1 VSRARLPLGPVAVG
15 VVLALG
21 AAGTAAA
28 ADFEPR
34 RGAWNGLSYFVATAA
49 EAKVEL
55 EVHDALDWTTVSPRT
70 IVLLVAPRVG
80 PRRDDPSLSAF
91 MAAGG
96 RLIVADDF
104 RAGYAWLRGF
114 GLRLQNRAG
123 PAGAYVG
130 DLRFL
135 PRFSLR
141 ALGPYLA
148 FHDHHADAEPVVVL
162 NHPASL
168 SVREPPPEGM
178 KPRIRGWFGDRARG
192 WLAEVTGAAKV
203 LAVAD
208 SSAFINAMMRG
219 FYGNKQL
226 AANVLR
232 YYCYAGEPCRV
243 RLIANLAEISG
254 RFDASAHADEGP
266 PGHADARRS
275 LRRMADR
282 LAELMGRR
290 ELALLWSLLV
300 LAAMAVPVLMTSR
313 TPAPM
318 LPPRTVVGR
327 TRSRLQDTVAAWLA
341 TQDAD
346 YRRPA
351 RQLAGLL
358 AQTIAA
364 ASPTRGRSFKRA
376 ATAPTPTLD
385 ELPAMVRGLVASKRL
400 SEQAARRI
408 EDLVVQ
414 LRDITGAEPE
424 EIDRQRFT
432 AMAAEVDW
440 AQQVLTHT
448 GEEPGGRPFGS
459 ASIAGR

>member
-1 VSRARLPLGPVAVG
+1 MSRARLPLGPVAVG

-341 TQDAD
+341 TPDAPNPPPTAGRPASSPGCWPRRSGPRARPAD
-346 YRRPA
+346 YLSSAGRPRRRRPWTSCRRWFA
-351 RQLAGLL
+351 GWSRASACPSRQR
-358 AQTIAA
+358 A
-364 ASPTRGRSFKRA
+364 ASRTWWCSCATSRARS
-376 ATAPTPTLD
+376 P
-385 ELPAMVRGLVASKRL
+385 
-400 SEQAARRI
+400 RRS
-408 EDLVVQ
+408 
-414 LRDITGAEPE
+414 T
-424 EIDRQRFT
+424 
-432 AMAAEVDW
+432 
-440 AQQVLTHT
+440 
-448 GEEPGGRPFGS
+448 GS
-459 ASIAGR
+459 ASPRWRPRSIGRSRC